1 MNTPINGNAY
11 IPDAPI
17 PTNNTEANTRM
28 VRGQA
33 ARLIVKALQMLQAVD
48 IPQALRE
55 AADEIDPQGH
65 DIIRMYCIECPES
78 FTLTRAQR
86 DWYRVRRPHPSAPLR
101 SLPRRTP
108 AGAQRR
114 SGRSAMTGQVF
125 MIAGFVLAIVGLML
139 ISVPIALVVAGAVLF
154 LAGGFEVRQSAR

>member
-65 DIIRMYCIECPES
+65 DIIRMYCIDCPES

-86 DWYRVRRPHPSAPLR
+86 DWYRVRRLT
-101 SLPRRTP
+101 LPRRCE
-108 AGAQRR
+108 ACRDERRQERNGARGDQ
-114 SGRSAMTGQVF
+114 Q
-125 MIAGFVLAIVGLML
+125 
-139 ISVPIALVVAGAVLF
+139 
-154 LAGGFEVRQSAR
+154 